1 MTESGAP
8 FAPRMP
14 QPRKHSSLKLSLVL
28 PFVTLIALLTGALG
42 MLWYWTG
49 SKMVSTLSQQLM
61 TEMAGRIVQTI
72 EGHLQGSGAV
82 LEAAFP
88 TGLPAGPDI
97 ARDLA
102 ALRTRL
108 WIATSL
114 VSEPGAYVHYGNLA
128 GQNIGMLRRG
138 PDLAELRL
146 KTDAAA
152 HRAYYRLDGIRA
164 ELRPLSTEATLFD
177 PRTRLWFQQAR
188 AAEDYIWTPV
198 YIDFNARDLV
208 MTRARRVLSPTG
220 AFEGV
225 VATDVSLRTL
235 QQFMLRLPLNTGGRA
250 LILEHGGALIA
261 ASDMDNI
268 HEDAG
273 ALPERVYAPRTGD
286 PLVEAVYAQL
296 RPLFQEP
303 GLASGTSL
311 LTDADGKA
319 IQIAYRRIADGAGLN
334 WMAVVALPQDDMLA
348 GIRRHVVLVAALGL
362 LALGV
367 ALALGLRIF
376 GGVAKDM
383 RMLTHAVRRVG
394 QGEIDTPISTRR
406 NDEIGELARNFHAMR
421 HDLFTDQLTGNA
433 NRSALLHTL
442 STLTRPLPDG
452 QPAPPFALLF
462 IDLNRFK
469 PLNDRWGHDNGDRAL
484 AEVATRLRAKL
495 RTSDVL
501 ARLGG
506 DEFVAVLHGVG
517 EDAQVQAVRQH
528 IEAALAPPL
537 TSLRGV
543 PEGESVTVGAA
554 VGQALYPRDGL
565 DPQALLKH
573 ADEDMY
579 RRKDPTASR

>member
-1 MTESGAP
+1 MLL
-8 FAPRMP
+8 
-14 QPRKHSSLKLSLVL
+14 PRKPTSSLRLSLVL

-61 TEMAGRIVQTI
+61 TEMAGRIAQTI
-72 EGHLQGSGAV
+72 EGHLQRSGAV

-97 ARDLA
+97 ARDLTE
-102 ALRTRL
+102 LRTRL

-114 VSEPGAYVHYGNLA
+114 DAESGTYVHYGNVA
-128 GQNIGMLRRG
+128 GQNIGLLRRG
-138 PDLAELRL
+138 RDLAELRL
-146 KTDAAA
+146 KTEATA
-152 HRAYYRLDGIRA
+152 HRAYFRLDGIRA
-164 ELRPLSTEATLFD
+164 EPMALSTEATLFD
-177 PRTRLWFQQAR
+177 PRIRPWFQQAR
-188 AAEDYIWTPV
+188 AAEQYIWTPV

-208 MTRARRVLSPTG
+208 MTRARHVLSATG
-220 AFEGV
+220 SFEGV

-250 LILEHGGALIA
+250 LILERDGALIA

-268 HEDAG
+268 RTREG
-273 ALPERVYAPRTGD
+273 APPERVVAGRTGD
-286 PLVEAVYAQL
+286 PLVEAVYTQL

-311 LTDADGKA
+311 LTDAGGQS

-334 WMAVVALPQDDMLA
+334 WMAVVALPQDNMLA
-348 GIRRHVVLVAALGL
+348 GIRRHVVLVVALGL
-362 LALGV
+362 LALAV
-367 ALALGLRIF
+367 ALALGMRIF

-394 QGEIDTPISTRR
+394 QGEIDAPISTRR

-421 HDLFTDQLTGNA
+421 QDLFTDQLTGNA

-442 STLTRPLPDG
+442 SMLTRPLPDG
-452 QPAPPFALLF
+452 TPPPPFALLF

-484 AEVATRLRAKL
+484 AEVAARLRAKL
-495 RTSDVL
+495 RTGDVL

-506 DEFVAVLHGVG
+506 DEFVAVLHGVSQ
-517 EDAQVQAVRQH
+517 DAQLQAVRRH
-528 IEAALAPPL
+528 IDEALTVPL
-537 TSLRGV
+537 TSLHGV
-543 PEGESVTVGAA
+543 PQGEAVTVGAA
-554 VGQALYPRDGL
+554 VGQALFPRDGL
-565 DPQALLKH
+565 DAQSLLKH

-579 RRKDPTASR
+579 RHKSPDAPR